1 MNVRRGYD
9 AWLRASLQPGT
20 LFGLTMIAACWI
32 GMAFVMSIE
41 RDKVLEGAIQQSD
54 NLVRLF
60 EENTVQTFE
69 RFDRTLLLL
78 RKSLED
84 DPDHFDLRDWAE
96 RAALVG
102 DLTVQLA
109 LIGADGYQIA
119 TTANYNGPPLYL
131 GDREH
136 FRAQVDPAS
145 DKLFISKPIL
155 GRSSGK
161 WSIQFSRRV
170 RSRDGGFGGVIV
182 V

>member
-1 MNVRRGYD
+1 MSVRRGYGG
-9 AWLRASLQPGT
+9 WVRASLQPGT
-20 LFGLTMIAACWI
+20 LFALAMMRGCWT
-32 GMAFVMSIE
+32 GMAYVMSIE

-96 RAALVG
+96 RTALVG

-109 LIGADGYQIA
+109 LIGPDGFTIA
-119 TTANYNGPPLYL
+119 TTANYVGPPLYV

-136 FRAQVDPAS
+136 FRAQVDATV
-145 DKLFISKPIL
+145 DKLFIS
-155 GRSSGK
+155 
-161 WSIQFSRRV
+161 
-170 RSRDGGFGGVIV
+170 
-182 V
+182 